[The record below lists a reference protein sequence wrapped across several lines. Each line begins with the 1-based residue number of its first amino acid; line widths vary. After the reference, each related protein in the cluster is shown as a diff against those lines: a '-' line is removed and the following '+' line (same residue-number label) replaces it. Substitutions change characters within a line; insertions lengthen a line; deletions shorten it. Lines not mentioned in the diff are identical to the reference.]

1 MRYAALLI
9 CFVTG
14 GILLSASKDFPE
26 WNNANTLPN
35 TYLSVDYAMM
45 AQDVAKTPNIVT
57 VTLGDYRGYDTM
69 FETCVIF
76 CAGMAVLLLLRTPKS
91 ADAAMPHKVAHL
103 RATHD
108 EDLVMRTSAR
118 LLLPWAQLFA
128 LYVLFFG
135 HHSPG
140 GGFQAGTILGAG
152 VILVSLAFHLKVSL
166 TKLPERVMIA
176 LASLGT
182 LIYVGTGVTC
192 MVLGGEM
199 LDYSALARLFPTD
212 EIMARNIGIAL
223 IESGVCLAVMSVMA
237 LIYVTIASDGQHD
250 EAL

>member
-1 MRYAALLI
+1 
-9 CFVTG
+9 
-14 GILLSASKDFPE
+14 
-26 WNNANTLPN
+26 
-35 TYLSVDYAMM
+35 
-45 AQDVAKTPNIVT
+45 
-57 VTLGDYRGYDTM
+57 
-69 FETCVIF
+69 
-76 CAGMAVLLLLRTPKS
+76 
-91 ADAAMPHKVAHL
+91 
-103 RATHD
+103 
-108 EDLVMRTSAR
+108 
-118 LLLPWAQLFA
+118 
-128 LYVLFFG
+128 
-135 HHSPG
+135 
-140 GGFQAGTILGAG
+140 
-152 VILVSLAFHLKVSL
+152 
-166 TKLPERVMIA
+166 MIA